1 MFSTNRT
8 SPALKHSLLWLAA
21 SLACSPLAAVA
32 ALVGT
37 EIGYRFQSVLDVNP
51 FPLSLQLIV
60 GLTCFGGILG
70 AAQSLVLRQL
80 VGSARQWI
88 LLSMLAFPMGF
99 QLAWL
104 VSPRRCLLET
114 PLALILLAAIQSLFF
129 WRHAKRA
136 YLWVTFHAASGFL
149 ALLLPN
155 VGADTSINLVEA
167 LLGALLTGAM
177 FAVPGAAAIPLMFQD
192 DQLHGAA

>member
-1 MFSTNRT
+1 MSSTKRT
-8 SPALKHSLLWLAA
+8 SSALKYSLLWLAA

-37 EIGYRFQSVLDVNP
+37 EIGYSLQSVLDVNP

-60 GLTCFGGILG
+60 GLTCFGGVLG

-104 VSPRRCLLET
+104 VSPRRYLLET

-136 YLWVTFHAASGFL
+136 YLWVVFHAASGFL

-155 VGADTSINLVEA
+155 VGADYSINLVEA
-167 LLGALLTGAM
+167 LLGVLLTGAM

-192 DQLHGAA
+192 HQLHGAV